1 MLLLSLLRW
10 EEYRDGQYKWL
21 YKLIHHDNCNQDS
34 RNVAY
39 IYQLVEM
46 VGASTS
52 LTTMICIFDLD
63 NRNVAYM

>member
-1 MLLLSLLRW
+1 MLLLFLLRW

-21 YKLIHHDNCNQDS
+21 YKLIHQDNCKQDN
-34 RNVAY
+34 RNVAC

-46 VGASTS
+46 AGARTS

-63 NRNVAYM
+63 NRNVA